1 VVRTGPRR
9 RSLTPP
15 HADNRTVD
23 KASNLPLLSDY
34 QTYLRVEKGL
44 RPLTCEA
51 YDSDLKTFAEF
62 IETRHGILLTATQQD
77 VAAFLEH
84 LRAHGIDSR
93 SAARKLSCLRG
104 FYKWLLLDRR
114 IHHDPT
120 VNIESP
126 KSWKV
131 LPKSLAEPEVVEM
144 LERAG
149 MAASH
154 PQARATELRDSA
166 ILELLYAGGLRVS
179 EVTALSTGDL
189 SMDAGRVQ
197 VRGKGDKER
206 IVPLGRTA
214 LDAIEKYLRDGRPHL
229 ARISSVRKVNAAR
242 PDGSRPD
249 ATRLFLSLRGM
260 PLTRQWVWHLV
271 KMADSGASPHRLR
284 HSCATH
290 MVEHGADL
298 RSVQLILGHA
308 DISTT
313 QVYTHLALGRLKE
326 VHRTHHPRAS
336 RKADQ
341 PAEKLELEGGG
352 DSIPGI
358 KEAESHPTLAE
369 ATRTSPAKAHN
380 GSVSGHDFSRAAN
393 DAKSK
398 RALAPEVSSTPR
410 ASSKMGLHREPK

>member
-1 VVRTGPRR
+1 VEVQG
-9 RSLTPP
+9 
-15 HADNRTVD
+15 
-23 KASNLPLLSDY
+23 NLPLLKDY
-34 QTYLRVEKGL
+34 QAYLRVEKGL

-62 IETRHGILLTATQQD
+62 LETRQGVLLTAAQQD

-84 LRAHGIDSR
+84 LRSHSIESR

-126 KSWKV
+126 KAWKV
-131 LPKSLAEPEVVEM
+131 LPKSLAEPEVSEM
-144 LERAG
+144 LERAA
-149 MAASH
+149 MNASH
-154 PQARATELRDSA
+154 PQAHATALRDRA

-179 EVTALSTGDL
+179 EVTSLSTGDL
-189 SMDAGRVQ
+189 ALDAGRVQ

-214 LDAIEKYLRDGRPHL
+214 IEAIETYLREGRPHL
-229 ARISSVRKVNAAR
+229 ARISTKRKTTVAR
-242 PDGSRPD
+242 QD

-260 PLTRQWVWHLV
+260 PLTRQWIWHLV
-271 KMADSGASPHRLR
+271 KVGNNTASPHRLR

-298 RSVQLILGHA
+298 RSVQLMLGHA

-313 QVYTHLALGRLKE
+313 QVYTHLALGRLKT
-326 VHRTHHPRAS
+326 VHRQHHPRGKAQPQADDQAPGNTKAAS
-336 RKADQ
+336 SSRVVSISTGRGRKPKAAIDQSDHSDQ
-341 PAEKLELEGGG
+341 PERG
-352 DSIPGI
+352 
-358 KEAESHPTLAE
+358 KE
-369 ATRTSPAKAHN
+369 PA
-380 GSVSGHDFSRAAN
+380 
-393 DAKSK
+393 
-398 RALAPEVSSTPR
+398 
-410 ASSKMGLHREPK
+410 

>member
-1 VVRTGPRR
+1 
-9 RSLTPP
+9 L
-15 HADNRTVD
+15 
-23 KASNLPLLSDY
+23 KDY
-34 QTYLRVEKGL
+34 QAYLRVEKGL

-62 IETRHGILLTATQQD
+62 LEGRHGVVLTAAQQD

-84 LRAHGIDSR
+84 LRSHGLDSR

-104 FYKWLLLDRR
+104 LYKWLLLDRR

-126 KSWKV
+126 KAWKV
-131 LPKSLAEPEVVEM
+131 LPKSLAEPEVAEM

-149 MAASH
+149 LAASH
-154 PQARATELRDSA
+154 PQAQATALRDRA

-189 SMDAGRVQ
+189 ALDAGRVQ

-214 LDAIEKYLRDGRPHL
+214 LVALEQYLAMGRPHL
-229 ARISSVRKVNAAR
+229 ARISTARKSSAPRQDAA
-242 PDGSRPD
+242 
-249 ATRLFLSLRGM
+249 RLFLSLRGM
-260 PLTRQWVWHLV
+260 PLTRQWVWHVV
-271 KMADSGASPHRLR
+271 KMANGAASPHRLR

-313 QVYTHLALGRLKE
+313 QVYTHLALGRLKA
-326 VHRTHHPRAS
+326 VHRMHHPRGKQ
-336 RKADQ
+336 REED
-341 PAEKLELEGGG
+341 LDGEG
-352 DSIPGI
+352 
-358 KEAESHPTLAE
+358 
-369 ATRTSPAKAHN
+369 TRDAALV
-380 GSVSGHDFSRAAN
+380 SVEEIA
-393 DAKSK
+393 
-398 RALAPEVSSTPR
+398 
-410 ASSKMGLHREPK
+410 